1 MGRFSLFVGYCG
13 VQGRGGAN
21 DAEGWNSIDEGRW
34 KEGRRQWR
42 LIAERSKR
50 FHEQKGNKRII
61 WSSVESCVEMFLGEL
76 GWLL

>member
-42 LIAERSKR
+42 LIAERSK
-50 FHEQKGNKRII
+50 
-61 WSSVESCVEMFLGEL
+61 
-76 GWLL
+76 